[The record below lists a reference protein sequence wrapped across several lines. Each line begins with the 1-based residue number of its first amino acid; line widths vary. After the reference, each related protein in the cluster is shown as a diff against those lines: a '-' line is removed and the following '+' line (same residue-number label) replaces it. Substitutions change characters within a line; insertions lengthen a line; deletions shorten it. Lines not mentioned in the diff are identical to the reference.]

1 MDFWG
6 IDEQTYK
13 DLELKSEPAKK
24 DAKKLKV
31 PVSPS
36 PFVNKFESK
45 FRRRFSKVDSDAPFS
60 LAAKEIKKE
69 NKPKEKQK
77 AKLVLPDGTVYE
89 LDVLESHGGPSGID
103 VRGFYGKSGF
113 TLYDPGFTS
122 TASCW
127 SEITLIDGPNGRLT
141 HRGYSIEDVCNNSD
155 FMELSYLLIY
165 GELPTAME
173 REHHVGM
180 IKNNMMVHQ
189 KFHHYFSGF
198 LHNAHPMAIMCSVV
212 GALASFFH
220 DSLDIRNAE
229 DRVMCVYR
237 LIAKMPTLAAMA
249 YKTAIG
255 QPFMYP
261 KKKLSYAGNF
271 IYMLFA
277 TPSED
282 YEVNPVVAEAMDKFL
297 MLHADH
303 GQNASTSTVRIAGS
317 SQANPYACI
326 ASGVCSLWG
335 PAHGGAN
342 EAVLNML
349 DEIGS
354 VENIPKYVEKAKDK
368 QDPFRLMG
376 FGHRVYKN
384 YDPRARVMKKMCHKL
399 LAELNITNE
408 PLLDLAMELEKIAL
422 SDEYFIKRKLF
433 PNVDFYS
440 GIVLKAMGIPRS
452 MFTVLFSLGRTVGWI
467 SQWKEMIEDPKQ
479 RIGRPRQLY
488 LGEPH
493 REYIPLDKRVSS
505 RGAEEE
511 VQAKSP
517 SK

>member
-6 IDEQTYK
+6 ID
-13 DLELKSEPAKK
+13 DLEFKKEKPDIKGRLQTPA
-24 DAKKLKV
+24 
-31 PVSPS
+31 SPS
-36 PFVNKFESK
+36 PFVNKFEK
-45 FRRRFSKVDSDAPFS
+45 NFRRRYSKVDVFELNPVH
-60 LAAKEIKKE
+60 KEEEKNE
-69 NKPKEKQK
+69 PPKNPK
-77 AKLVLPDGTVYE
+77 AKLTLPDGTVFE
-89 LDVLESHGGPSGID
+89 LDILESNGGPAGID
-103 VRGFYGKSGF
+103 VRGLYAKSGF

-122 TASCW
+122 TSSCW

-141 HRGYSIEDVCNNSD
+141 HRGYSIEDLCSNSD

-165 GELPTAME
+165 GELPTIDE

-189 KFHHYFSGF
+189 KFHQYFSGF
-198 LHNAHPMAIMCSVV
+198 LFNAHPMAIMCSVV

-220 DSLDIRNAE
+220 DSLDIRDAE

-261 KKKLSYAGNF
+261 KKKLSYAANF
-271 IYMLFA
+271 IYMLFG

-282 YEVNPVVAEAMDKFL
+282 YEVNPVVAEAMDTFL

-349 DEIGS
+349 EEIGT
-354 VENIPKYVEKAKDK
+354 VENIPKYLAKAKDK
-368 QDPFRLMG
+368 KDPFRLMG

-384 YDPRARVMKKMCHKL
+384 YDPRARVMQKMCHKL
-399 LAELNITNE
+399 LAELKITNE
-408 PLLDLAMELEKIAL
+408 PLLDLAMALEKVAL
-422 SDEYFIKRKLF
+422 EDPYFVKRKLF

-488 LGEPH
+488 LGAKH
-493 REYIPLDKRVSS
+493 REYIPLDKRVKKEHE
-505 RGAEEE
+505 EEE
-511 VQAKSP
+511 VEAK
-517 SK
+517 

>member
-6 IDEQTYK
+6 IEEMEKIKEASKQP
-13 DLELKSEPAKK
+13 EKK
-24 DAKKLKV
+24 DPLAV
-31 PVSPS
+31 PQSPS
-36 PFVNKFESK
+36 PFVNKFQEK
-45 FRRRFSKVDSDAPFS
+45 FRRRYSKVDTELKLDAN
-60 LAAKEIKKE
+60 EDKKE
-69 NKPKEKQK
+69 AEAPKKNQV
-77 AKLVLPDGTVYE
+77 AKLTLPDGTVYE
-89 LDVLESHGGPSGID
+89 LPVLESHGGPAGID
-103 VRGFYGKSGF
+103 VRGFYSKSKY

-141 HRGYSIEDVCNNSD
+141 HRGYSIEDLCDNSD

-165 GELPTAME
+165 GDLPTSAE

-189 KFHHYFSGF
+189 KFHQYFSGF
-198 LHNAHPMAIMCSVV
+198 LVNAHPMAIMCSVV

-220 DSLDIRNAE
+220 DSLNIRDAE
-229 DRVMCVYR
+229 SRVMCVYR

-249 YKTAIG
+249 YKTAVG
-255 QPFMYP
+255 QPVMYP
-261 KKKLSYAGNF
+261 KKKLSYAANF

-342 EAVLNML
+342 EAVLIML
-349 DEIGS
+349 EEIGS
-354 VENIPKYVEKAKDK
+354 VENIPKFLAKAKDK
-368 QDPFRLMG
+368 KDPFRLMG

-384 YDPRARVMKKMCHKL
+384 YDPRARVMRKMCHKL
-399 LAELNITNE
+399 LNELKIENE
-408 PLLDLAMELEKIAL
+408 PLLDLAMELERIAL
-422 SDEYFIKRKLF
+422 NDDYFVKRKLF

-488 LGEPH
+488 LGKSH
-493 REYIPLDKRVSS
+493 QTYIPMDQRVSQKEDDVS
-505 RGAEEE
+505 DLKAPGKVE
-511 VQAKSP
+511 
-517 SK
+517 